1 MGSQIDQVWLAEHGK
16 DAMLVR
22 FPFSDRAVKVLCA
35 IIPPDNRQ
43 VKAGWGW
50 RADLVAWRFPA
61 EYWYPVEDALG
72 QIFTKVRI
80 NIVDELPELEPFS
93 VEDIV

>member
-1 MGSQIDQVWLAEHGK
+1 MGSQINQVYLAEDGT
-16 DAMLVR
+16 DAMLAR

-43 VKAGWGW
+43 VKSGWGW
-50 RADLVAWRFPA
+50 RADKIAWRFPI
-61 EYWYPVEDALG
+61 EYWYAVEDALG
-72 QIFTKVRI
+72 QIFTRVPI
-80 NIVDELPELEPFS
+80 NIVDELPEVEPLR